1 MAEAAAP
8 AVDEPHPSRPP
19 DETDLPAA
27 AAEAPAS
34 TFAIYRALARAQVRA
49 QASYRVSF
57 ALDLVSN
64 VVFLGA
70 DLLTVLVV
78 FQQVPVLAGFSLAE
92 ALLVFGL
99 SSLAFSLADLAV
111 GNIERMKHYVRT
123 GLLDAVLIRPL
134 GVLSQLVVLDIGLRR
149 LGRVATGVAMLAFAA
164 NRAGVQATPANLLLL
179 VIAPLAGA
187 VFFGAVFVATATV
200 AFWWVESGELSAAL
214 TYGGRD
220 FTAYPMTIYGG
231 WFRHLLAFGL
241 GFGLVAYY
249 PALILLDRPD
259 PIGGPWWLGW
269 CGPVLALA
277 AAGVA
282 TLVWRTGVR
291 HYRSTGS

>member
-1 MAEAAAP
+1 MAEPRAATA
-8 AVDEPHPSRPP
+8 
-19 DETDLPAA
+19 
-27 AAEAPAS
+27 
-34 TFAIYRALARAQVRA
+34 AIYRRLIAAQVRS

-57 ALDLVSN
+57 TLDLLTN
-64 VVFLGA
+64 VVFTGA

-78 FQQVPVLAGFSLAE
+78 FQRVPLLAGFSLGD

-111 GNIERMKHYVRT
+111 GNIDRVQRHVRT

-134 GVLSQLVVLDIGLRR
+134 GVLWQLLVMDVGVRRIGRVLSGVVVLAIAVR
-149 LGRVATGVAMLAFAA
+149 L
-164 NRAGVQATPANLLLL
+164 AGVPLTPANLLLL
-179 VIAPLAGA
+179 AVTPVAGA
-187 VFFGAVFVATATV
+187 VFFSAVFVATATV
-200 AFWWVESGELSAAL
+200 AFWWVDSGELSAAL

-220 FTAYPMTIYGG
+220 FTSYPMTVYGG

-249 PALILLDRPD
+249 PALLLLDRPD
-259 PIGGPWWLGW
+259 PLGAPAWLGW
-269 CGPVLALA
+269 CGPLLA
-277 AAGVA
+277 AVA
-282 TLVWRTGVR
+282 ATLAALVWRTGVR